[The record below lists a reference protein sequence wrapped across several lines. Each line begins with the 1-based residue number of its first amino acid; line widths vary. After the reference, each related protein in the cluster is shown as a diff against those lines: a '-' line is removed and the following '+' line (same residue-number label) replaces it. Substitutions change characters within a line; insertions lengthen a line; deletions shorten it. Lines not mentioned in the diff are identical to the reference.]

1 MDWRVAHAHATLLIH
16 YGTSKLTNGDQAML
30 QQNAAEALAYERS
43 RNAVFLEMYIKRSGN
58 KLTLADIRCISMTDT
73 SFTAQQALEWGVIDE
88 IVETLPAQS
97 VRPDYTL

>member
-16 YGTSKLTNGDQAML
+16 YGTSKLTNWDQAML
-30 QQNAAEALAYERS
+30 QQNAAVALAYERS

-73 SFTAQQALEWGVIDE
+73 SFTAQQALE
-88 IVETLPAQS
+88 
-97 VRPDYTL
+97 